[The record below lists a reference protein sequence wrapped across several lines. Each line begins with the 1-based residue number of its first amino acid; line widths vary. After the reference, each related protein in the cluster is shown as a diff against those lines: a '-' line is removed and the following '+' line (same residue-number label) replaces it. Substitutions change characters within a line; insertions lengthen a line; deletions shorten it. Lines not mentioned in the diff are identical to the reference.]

1 MSVLKEHIFLI
12 GFMGAGKSSTARFL
26 CSLLDVKETDTDEM
40 IVAKEGCQIPEIF
53 ENKGEEYFRNLET
66 SILDNIK
73 NMEPCIVSCGGGLAL
88 RQENVRKMQDMGK
101 IILLSAT
108 PETIYI
114 HVKDSLSRP
123 LLNGNMNIP
132 YIKKLMEE
140 RLPKYHAAAD
150 IIIETDGLDPKE
162 VAAKIADTYL
172 Q

>member
-26 CSLLDVKETDTDEM
+26 CSMLGVKETDTDEM
-40 IVAKEGCQIPEIF
+40 IVAKEGCQISEIF
-53 ENKGEEYFRNLET
+53 ENKGEAYFRNLET
-66 SILDNIK
+66 SILDDIK
-73 NMEPCIVSCGGGLAL
+73 NMKPCIVSCGGGLAL
-88 RQENVRKMQDMGK
+88 RQENVCKMQNMGK

-150 IIIETDGLDPKE
+150 IIIETDGLNPKE